1 MNKDIKY
8 FVFGICLAFVLFSAF
23 AGVGVASAATGH
35 MGEWELVYVAGDET
49 VTPFYHENVSH
60 HLLPFDHPP
69 QVKEGRDFHSPV
81 TPVGIRRDTKAH
93 VVHISGSN
101 PAPEEE
107 WCRTFG
113 GASLDYGRSV
123 QQTSDG
129 GYIIAGETYSYGAGY
144 DVWLIKVKGEEPT
157 ELKVHNINTGEDF
170 STIQAAIDDNDTKDG
185 HTIIV
190 DAGTY
195 YENVVVNKSLTLKGI
210 GMPVVDA
217 GGSGSAITLS
227 ADEIT
232 LEGFKA
238 TNSGNAWCEDAGVKV
253 TSNNNVITNCDA
265 SSNYYDGFYL
275 YSSKSNI
282 IKGNTVS
289 NNSYGV
295 HLSYSISN
303 TVEGNTIS
311 NNYGGGILLTE
322 SSSNTMK
329 GNTISNNGY
338 GIALSGSSNN
348 NIIENI
354 LSKNGLKIGESY
366 NNTVVNNTVNWKPLI
381 YLENVSDYIV
391 GDAGQVV
398 AVNCENLTVKDL
410 SLTYASIGVEFWET
424 KNSTI
429 SKNDLTNNNIG
440 IMLYYSSSNTI
451 ERNNVSNNGHGIHL
465 WYSSNNEI
473 YVNNFISNIYNV
485 YSSSSTNTWN
495 STSQITY
502 TYIDNQYTNYLGNYW
517 DDYTDIDTN
526 SDGIWDNPNSIY
538 SDWDYHPLKEPWENY
553 FPPEKYTFDTGR
565 PKNPYPSIM
574 GTHKGEIKP
583 SCNIT
588 VSKLYTYP
596 CPGTGGHTESIELY
610 ENGALIAN
618 GTWEGYAGDW
628 HNITLHNVTGAP
640 YVRLLKGHRYN
651 YTIVTG
657 SYPQIIHAKEH
668 EAKEGG
674 NITCSEFIDA
684 NGNRY
689 NDWIPAIRLE

>member
-1 MNKDIKY
+1 MDNNPDITITGSSGDG
-8 FVFGICLAFVLFSAF
+8 FGMTVGF
-23 AGVGVASAATGH
+23 AGDVNGDGNNDFTIGAPQNNINGKGRTY
-35 MGEWELVYVAGDET
+35 VYT
-49 VTPFYHENVSH
+49 V
-60 HLLPFDHPP
+60 
-69 QVKEGRDFHSPV
+69 
-81 TPVGIRRDTKAH
+81 
-93 VVHISGSN
+93 ISES
-101 PAPEEE
+101 
-107 WCRTFG
+107 TF
-113 GASLDYGRSV
+113 
-123 QQTSDG
+123 
-129 GYIIAGETYSYGAGY
+129 
-144 DVWLIKVKGEEPT
+144 P
-157 ELKVHNINTGEDF
+157 VHNLNTGEDF
-170 STIQAAIDDNDTKDG
+170 ETIQEAIDDPDTLDG
-185 HTIIV
+185 HTITV
-190 DAGTY
+190 DSGTY
-195 YENVVVNKSLTLKGI
+195 YENVNVNKQLTLRGVDTGG

-238 TNSGNAWCEDAGVKV
+238 TNSGNAWCEDAGIKIN
-253 TSNNNVITNCDA
+253 SNNNVITNCDA
-265 SSNYYDGFYL
+265 SNNCYDGFYL

-303 TVEGNTIS
+303 TVEGNTVS
-311 NNYGGGILLTE
+311 NNYGGGTLLTE

-429 SKNDLTNNNIG
+429 SKNNLTNNNIG

-485 YSSSSTNTWN
+485 YSSSSTNIWN
-495 STSQITY
+495 STSKITY
-502 TYIDNQYTNYLGNYW
+502 TYNGNQYTSYLGNYW
-517 DDYTDIDTN
+517 DDYNGSDADG
-526 SDGIWDNPNSIY
+526 DGIGDTTYSI
-538 SDWDYHPLKEPWENY
+538 DHDKDYYPLVEPFENY
-553 FPPEKYTFDTGR
+553 FLTTENIFDTGT
-565 PKNPYPSIM
+565 PSNPYPSIA
-574 GTHKGEIKP
+574 GTHTGNIIP
-583 SCNIT
+583 SQDIT
-588 VSKLYTYP
+588 VHKICTYP
-596 CPGTGGHTESIELY
+596 CAGTGGHTEHVRIW
-610 ENGALIAN
+610 ND
-618 GTWEGYAGDW
+618 TWEGKEAHWKGYQRDW
-628 HNITLHNVTGAP
+628 HNITFDEPFTLFAKRTYH
-640 YVRLLKGHRYN
+640 YE
-651 YTIVTG
+651 IITG
-657 SYPQIIHAKEH
+657 SYPQIIHKPEH
-668 EAKEGG
+668 TTLDGSYI
-674 NITCSEFIDA
+674 NCTSFVDA
-684 NGNRY
+684 NGKTY
-689 NDWIPAIRLE
+689 TDWIPAIRIE